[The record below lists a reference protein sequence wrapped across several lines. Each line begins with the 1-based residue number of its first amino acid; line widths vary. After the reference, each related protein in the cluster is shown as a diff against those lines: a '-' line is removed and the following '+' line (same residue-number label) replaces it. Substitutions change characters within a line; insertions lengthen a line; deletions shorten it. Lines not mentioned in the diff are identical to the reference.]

1 MCRRSNAHHA
11 DFDGLCTYHAQFFA
25 TDARTVVLVATFTK
39 ADKVNFLTTEKKSLA
54 LALILSLIPICL
66 SLFRSKDPENKTS
79 QKQPVAMDTHIPKG
93 FVLVPIEIVNF
104 EAVDS
109 ILGPYG
115 LVDLYAGKTD
125 SNSSP
130 RLVLKDARLLR
141 APHNPSHFAVLIRE
155 NETTPL
161 LSHGHEFTVIVKRP
175 SDKSTEL
182 VRSGPTRKI
191 IYGGPK

>member
-11 DFDGLCTYHAQFFA
+11 DLDGLCTHHAQFFA
-25 TDARTVVLVATFTK
+25 ADATVVVLVATFTK
-39 ADKVNFLTTEKKSLA
+39 AYKMNFLTTERRSLA
-54 LALILSLIPICL
+54 LALVLSLVPIGL
-66 SLFRSKDPENKTS
+66 SLFKSKDIDIQTS
-79 QKQPVAMDTHIPKG
+79 QKQPIAMDTHIPRG

-115 LVDLYAGKTD
+115 LVDLYTGKTE
-125 SNSSP
+125 SNDSP

-155 NETTPL
+155 NETTSL
-161 LSHGHEFTVIVKRP
+161 LSRGHEFTVIVKRP

-182 VRSGPTRKI
+182 VRSGPSRKI
-191 IYGGPK
+191 IYGETK